1 MPVEP
6 GPDPRQQPNRE
17 NDWSGNQSGTASEYN
32 PNPAECDIPPEA
44 GPERLEQQGEAVR
57 IRTAAQRGAV
67 CATTVLLSAASGR
80 RSYQCCLHRC
90 PCRIDFSIAAGLLI
104 AFSGDATSMGFF
116 RARGIVT
123 ATPDLLHWIDNRLEG
138 EMTRVAVAGTNS
150 PVAIPP

>member
-1 MPVEP
+1 MP
-6 GPDPRQQPNRE
+6 DS
-17 NDWSGNQSGTASEYN
+17 WSGNPSGTASAYK
-32 PNPAECDIPPEA
+32 PYPPECDIPPEA
-44 GPERLEQQGEAVR
+44 GPERLEQQEAAVK
-57 IRTAAQRGAV
+57 IRTVAQRGAV
-67 CATTVLLSAASGR
+67 CATTTLLSAASGR
-80 RSYQCCLHRC
+80 RAYQCCLHRC

-123 ATPDLLHWIDNRLEG
+123 ATPDLLHWIDNRQEG